1 MCVLREFETVMQT
14 RDVHDVLRLCKH
26 LKEQCHED
34 FAVVGQLCVKIITL
48 RLDRVSVISKL
59 AMKQY
64 LMR

>member
-1 MCVLREFETVMQT
+1 MQT

-59 AMKQY
+59 AMKKY